1 MTDAQKTQIQALLTE
16 QRTAL
21 KPTLDSLRQAQQ
33 QLDAAIMQTPPDNGL
48 IQSQVSAASMI
59 QAQLLLARA
68 ETESKIYQLLTAS
81 QQQKAQ
87 EWLTRMQQ
95 RSRPTGH

>member
-1 MTDAQKTQIQALLTE
+1 MTDAQKAQIRTLLTE

-21 KPTLDSLRQAQQ
+21 KATFDGLRLAQQ
-33 QLDAAIMQTPPDNGL
+33 QLDAAVMQIPPDNGL
-48 IQSQVSAASMI
+48 IQVQVTTVSAL

-68 ETESKIYQLLTAS
+68 TAESKIYQLLTPA

-87 EWLTRMQQ
+87 EWLARMQQ
-95 RSRPTGH
+95 RPQPSGH